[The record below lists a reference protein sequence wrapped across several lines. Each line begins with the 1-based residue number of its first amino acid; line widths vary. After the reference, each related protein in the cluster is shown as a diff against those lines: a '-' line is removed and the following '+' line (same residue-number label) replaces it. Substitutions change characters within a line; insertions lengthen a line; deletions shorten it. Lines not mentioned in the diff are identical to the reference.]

1 MMRIE
6 RYRKTRY
13 WAVVDA
19 TGALVCLCV
28 YRKGA
33 REVVKRLE
41 QALDDAQQWQ
51 DRNSPTE
58 DIDSTTALECSLW

>member
-1 MMRIE
+1 MRIE

-19 TGALVCLCV
+19 AGTLVCLCV

-33 REVVKRLE
+33 QEVIRRL

-51 DRNSPTE
+51 DANGPVE
-58 DIDSTTALECSLW
+58 DLDAADVSCDVF

>member
-1 MMRIE
+1 MRIE

-13 WAVVDA
+13 WAVLDA
-19 TGALVCLCV
+19 AGTLVCLCVCV

-33 REVVKRLE
+33 TEIVRRL

-51 DRNSPTE
+51 DTNSPTKPHRGE
-58 DIDSTTALECSLW
+58 RSAL